1 MERGGVPGLGI
12 VRLASW
18 LVPAS
23 SRASWRAEWTA
34 ELSWDWSRR
43 RNAGRAGMGAAA
55 ALRVRA
61 LSSFRDAWRLGRR
74 AVVAGAVAADVRLA
88 LRQFRREPFVHAV
101 IVLTLALGIGA
112 NAAIFGVVRSVL
124 MGALP
129 LGEPERVVRVWMRND
144 ARGWL
149 RLDGSL
155 PDFEDLHGSAASFAA
170 LAAYNVRDGNLG
182 GLGEAER
189 VEYAVVTPDFFAVMG
204 VSPARGRFLGP
215 ADDVRGSNDVIVVSD
230 GFWRTRLGAAGD
242 VVGRTL
248 RLDGSVVTIVG
259 VAPAG
264 FAFPT
269 RRTEVWKPLAMHG
282 LEAGPR
288 EGRWLSLIGRLR
300 AGADP
305 SHADAELASLTSR
318 MADEYPAS
326 NEGWDAWA
334 EPLHDVAVAGVRTP
348 LLVAWAAVALVLLI
362 AAANIAS
369 LQLARTMR
377 REHEIAVRGV
387 LGAGRPAII
396 RQLLVESVVVAL
408 AAGGV
413 GVLFA
418 GAGVRLAARLGETPM
433 QVGRGA
439 AIDGR
444 VLLLTLAVT
453 LVTGVLTG
461 LLPALRGAGDSAA
474 ASLRGGGRGT
484 VRGRSRARAGLVA
497 AEVAMAAVILVGAG
511 LLTRSLA
518 ALRAVDVGVPL
529 ENRLTLRVAP
539 AWPEYPERAQGV
551 AFFRRV
557 EERVRALSDV
567 ESVGAVNRLP
577 LEGPW
582 WTGGIVL
589 AGRPA
594 PTSNEQPLALNR
606 VVTPGYI
613 DAAGL
618 RLLRGRRLE
627 EGDDAA
633 APRVVLVSESLAK
646 RFWPDSD
653 PIGASMAFAP
663 PSDREVEWSTIVGVV
678 SDARYTG
685 LDGAP
690 DDVVYTTLAQARWG
704 HFDDWGM
711 GLLITTRGDPLAV
724 LPGVRDAVAGVD
736 PALPLYDVRTM
747 GGRLGTV
754 LEARADSTRMIAV
767 FAALALLLAAVG
779 TWAVIAFN
787 VSRQAPE
794 IGLRIALGETP
805 GAVLRRI
812 LLRGM
817 APAAAGMTVGLPG
830 AWLGARAIRSQLFGV
845 EPLDLRTF
853 VAATLLLLA
862 LSALA
867 CWLPA
872 RRASRLDPLS
882 ALRTE

>member
-1 MERGGVPGLGI
+1 MERNGVPGLGI
-12 VRLASW
+12 VRIASW
-18 LVPAS
+18 LVPS
-23 SRASWRAEWTA
+23 TSRAAWRAEWEA
-34 ELSWDWSRR
+34 ELAWEWSRR
-43 RNAGRAGMGAAA
+43 GAAGRTGVRARA
-55 ALRVRA
+55 ALRARA
-61 LSSFRDAWRLGRR
+61 LSSFRDAWPLGRR
-74 AVVAGAVAADVRLA
+74 AVAAGAVAADVRLA

-129 LGEPERVVRVWMRND
+129 LGDPERVVRLWMRNE
-144 ARGWL
+144 ARGWA

-155 PDFEDLHGSAASFAA
+155 PDFEDLHGSMGSFAD
-170 LAAYNVRDGNLG
+170 LAAYNLRDGNLG

-242 VVGRTL
+242 VIGRTL

-259 VAPAG
+259 VAPPN

-288 EGRWLSLIGRLR
+288 AGRWLSVVGRLR
-300 AGADP
+300 AGVDEGR
-305 SHADAELASLTSR
+305 ADAELASLTAR
-318 MADEYPAS
+318 MAAEYPSS
-326 NEGWDAWA
+326 NEGWDAWV

-387 LGAGRPAII
+387 LGAGRPAIV

-408 AAGGV
+408 AGGV
-413 GVLFA
+413 VGVPFA
-418 GAGVRLAARLGETPM
+418 GAGVRLAARLGETGM
-433 QVGRGA
+433 QVGPGA
-439 AIDGR
+439 GIDGR
-444 VLLLTLAVT
+444 VLLFTLAVT

-461 LLPALRGAGDSAA
+461 LLPAFRGAGDGAM
-474 ASLRGGGRGT
+474 ASLRRGGRGA
-484 VRGRSRARAGLVA
+484 VPGRSRARAGLVA
-497 AEVAMAAVILVGAG
+497 AEVAIALVILVGAG
-511 LLTRSLA
+511 LLARSLA

-551 AFFRRV
+551 EFFRRI
-557 EERVRALSDV
+557 EARVRVLPGV

-589 AGRPA
+589 ADRPA
-594 PTSNEQPLALNR
+594 PPSSEQPVALNR

-627 EGDDAA
+627 ESDDAA
-633 APRVVLVSESLAK
+633 APRVVLVSESLER

-653 PIGASMAFAP
+653 PIGAAMAFAP
-663 PSDREVEWSTIVGVV
+663 PSGSEVEWSTIVGVV

-685 LDGAP
+685 LDGEP

-711 GLLITTRGDPLAV
+711 GLVIETRGDPLAV
-724 LPGVRDAVAGVD
+724 LARVREAVVGVD
-736 PALPLYDVRTM
+736 PTLPLYDVRTM
-747 GGRLGTV
+747 DGRLGAV
-754 LEARADSTRMIAV
+754 LEARVDSTRMIAV

-787 VSRQAPE
+787 VSRQGPE

-805 GAVLRRI
+805 GAVSRRI
-812 LLRGM
+812 LLRGI
-817 APAAAGMTVGLPG
+817 APAAAGIAVGLPA

-853 VAATLLLLA
+853 AAVTLLLLA
-862 LSALA
+862 ISALA

-872 RRASRLDPLS
+872 RRASRVGPLS